1 MEVRVICDCTDCSS
15 RLVEIGGVNVLCN
28 LPTRLLKQ
36 CKRELKQSY
45 FCHSKGY
52 HNQELYAKLLC
63 LNIHIIVVTTPRGL
77 DGLDTLRKFYDL
89 SSTHIVCTR
98 PVYTIAS
105 LAAPRTVDDSPIAAI
120 ATDVKNVQQNYR
132 NTRASVQ
139 GRNGGLDYQET
150 PRSALREMYYDD
162 DEDDYE
168 EYVQPYEGYNGV
180 EGENRTW
187 LTLESVGH
195 MLPINGGR
203 GDDNTRRVDQIMRHG
218 VPETQTSRLNSQEAK
233 DALAYSVRKALI
245 REKIQ
250 VLASASTKGMDRPT
264 PLEAWFNTPSSHSGH
279 MPFGE
284 QNTQE
289 ERFNGR
295 GGRYNDVVEQPM
307 LKDPNLPNTQLLHA
321 VSYNEIVTIVIDG
334 ASVYKRNRRGDRSRS
349 MEAFFDRSRLIFKA
363 TIELCAFS
371 SGFSLGSSNWTI
383 THAETFTRVG
393 LIGETGEIEYNR
405 YCKPPD
411 LSFVYKADM
420 LVLLDNAVAARNLL
434 QHFKMDPHLRRD
446 IKRQRDDLQNA
457 QLDNLCKQAL
467 EGLQNAEG
475 VVIVADPYG
484 ETILDLLEHLEL
496 YMQKYL
502 KHHERV
508 LIYALGEGMVNILNY
523 ADKCAE
529 WVEPRRADRTMHHEN
544 PTSPFTVLAEMRE
557 GNRLFIGNTT
567 DDIRDVYRYPS
578 IVVATYDQAT
588 IPYLAGRMHAGAT
601 MIATTVHY
609 SDELLHLATE
619 MGIQARIMNVT
630 LDFRVLPEHLA
641 LMLGTKCQIIVSK
654 NMKGRMPHSL
664 KLIPGDNVRMPI
676 AGPSGLLSTDTRA
689 EHISRALAR
698 MRPMV
703 RGSGAV
709 PVHITV
715 ADGELQQATPINVP
729 DDEPRFTF
737 GTFTPMQLIE
747 RLRMLGLGH
756 CELRNPT
763 NGYPMEII
771 VDEECLII
779 LESPY
784 ETSIH
789 TASQEKRRLITRA
802 LEQLCTVL

>member
-36 CKRELKQSY
+36 CKTELGQSY
-45 FCHSKGY
+45 YCHSKGY

-105 LAAPRTVDDSPIAAI
+105 LSAPKTIEEGPIAAI
-120 ATDVKNVQQNYR
+120 ATDVKNVQHYNR
-132 NTRASVQ
+132 NTKVATPR
-139 GRNGGLDYQET
+139 RNAATEDYQET
-150 PRSALREMYYDD
+150 PRSAAHLMDYDD
-162 DEDDYE
+162 DYYD
-168 EYVQPYEGYNGV
+168 EYIYPYDKYGYVG
-180 EGENRTW
+180 GRNRTW
-187 LTLESVGH
+187 HTLESVGH
-195 MLPINGGR
+195 MLPINAGR
-203 GDDNTRRVDQIMRHG
+203 GESTRRVDHIMRRG
-218 VPETQTSRLNSQEAK
+218 VQETQPPHVNTQESR
-233 DALAYSVRKALI
+233 DVMAYSMRKALVK
-245 REKIQ
+245 EKIQ
-250 VLASASTKGMDRPT
+250 VLASASTKGMERQP
-264 PLEAWFNTPSSHSGH
+264 PLDACFNTPNSYVRHRASSAYS
-279 MPFGE
+279 M
-284 QNTQE
+284 QE
-289 ERFNGR
+289 ECFNWR
-295 GGRYNDVVEQPM
+295 GDRSEDLEDQPM
-307 LKDPNLPNTQLLHA
+307 IKDPNLPNTQLLHA

-334 ASVYKRNRRGDRSRS
+334 ADVYKRSRRGERSRS
-349 MEAFFDRSRLIFKA
+349 MESLFDRSRFVFKA

-383 THAETFTRVG
+383 THAETFTRVA
-393 LIGETGEIEYNR
+393 LIGETGEIGYHR

-420 LVLLDNAVAARNLL
+420 LVLLDNAVAARNV
-434 QHFKMDPHLRRD
+434 QQQFKVEPHLRREV
-446 IKRQRDDLQNA
+446 KRQRDDVQNA

-484 ETILDLLEHLEL
+484 ETIFDLLEHLEL
-496 YMQKYL
+496 YMQRYL

-508 LIYALGEGMVNILNY
+508 LIYALGEGMVNILSY

-529 WVEPRRADRTMHHEN
+529 WVEPRRADRTMHHET
-544 PTSPFTVLAEMRE
+544 PKSPFTVLAEMRD

-567 DDIRDVYRYPS
+567 EDIKDVYRYPS
-578 IVVATYDQAT
+578 IVVATYDQVT

-601 MIATTVHY
+601 MIATAVHY

-630 LDFRVLPEHLA
+630 LDFRVMAEHLA
-641 LMLGTKCQIIVSK
+641 LMLGTKCQIITSK
-654 NMKGRMPHSL
+654 NMKARMSPSL
-664 KLIPGDNVRMPI
+664 RLIAGDNVRMPI
-676 AGPSGLLSTDTRA
+676 AGPSGLLTTDTRA
-689 EHISRALAR
+689 EYISRALAR
-698 MRPMV
+698 IRPII
-703 RGSGAV
+703 GGTGAV

-715 ADGELQQATPINVP
+715 ADGELQQATPINLP

-737 GTFTPMQLIE
+737 GTFTPTQLLE
-747 RLRMLGLGH
+747 KLRMLGLNQCH
-756 CELRNPT
+756 IRNPT
-763 NGYPMEII
+763 DGYPIEII
-771 VDEECLII
+771 VDEECSII

-784 ETSIH
+784 ETSVN
-789 TASQEKRRLITRA
+789 TASSEKRRLVTRA